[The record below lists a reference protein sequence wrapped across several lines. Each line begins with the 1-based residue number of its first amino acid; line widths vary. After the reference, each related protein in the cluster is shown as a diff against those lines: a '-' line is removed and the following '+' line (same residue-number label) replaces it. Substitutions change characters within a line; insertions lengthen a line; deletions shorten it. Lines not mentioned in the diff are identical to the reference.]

1 MEKELGCKAFGLQT
15 GILFSHGLPHPDTFD
30 CVASNL
36 DEQLADTNKQ

>member
-15 GILFSHGLPHPDTFD
+15 GIIFNRGLPCTDTFD
-30 CVASNL
+30 CVINNL